1 MQDRGRRSTEAL
13 ESSADPAAPR
23 VGAELAQARE
33 RLCLS
38 VDEVGASLRIR
49 AAYLTAL
56 EQGRVGEVPGG
67 TAYALAFLRSYA
79 SALGLDPEAMV
90 RRFKVEAAAVLS
102 RKTELAF
109 PTPAPGRRVP
119 AGAAALL
126 ATVLAI
132 GVYAGW
138 YRLSGEGQLPAE
150 TVAEVPAH
158 LIPLVAPLVVTTARP
173 LPEAT
178 PVAAAVASVDSA
190 PAQAGP
196 SPLNALAAERPTAA
210 VSPGSAAAAMP
221 TAAMPV
227 AAIQAPPA
235 SAGEEEPPHLVVRA
249 IADSWLQV
257 RDRAGATVFSRVL
270 RAGESWPVPSQPGLI
285 LTTGNAGGT
294 VLVVDGVA
302 SGPLG
307 APGAVR
313 RDLALDPEE
322 VRAGRLAAIAT
333 PR

>member
-1 MQDRGRRSTEAL
+1 MQDRGLRLTEVL
-13 ESSADPAAPR
+13 TVEPAAPR

-49 AAYLTAL
+49 AAYLIAL

-67 TAYALAFLRSYA
+67 PAYVLAFLRSYA
-79 SALGLDPEAMV
+79 GALGLDPEPMV
-90 RRFKVEAAAVLS
+90 LRFKAEAAAVLS
-102 RKTELAF
+102 CKTELAF
-109 PTPAPGRRVP
+109 PTPLPERRVP

-158 LIPLVAPLVVTTARP
+158 LVPLIAPLVVTTARP
-173 LPEAT
+173 LPETT
-178 PVAAAVASVDSA
+178 PLAAAVASVDSA
-190 PAQAGP
+190 PAQANP
-196 SPLNALAAERPTAA
+196 SPLNALAAERPTVA

-221 TAAMPV
+221 MAAMPV
-227 AAIQAPPA
+227 AAVQAPPA
-235 SAGEEEPPHLVVRA
+235 SADEEELPHLAVRA

-257 RDRAGATVFSRVL
+257 RDGAGAIVFSHVL
-270 RAGESWPVPSQPGLI
+270 RAGESWPVPPQPGLS

-302 SGPLG
+302 SAPLG

-313 RDLALDPEE
+313 RDLRLEPEE
-322 VRAGRLAAIAT
+322 VRAGRLAAIAA